1 MDSKGRSGKGNL
13 LGRGN
18 VVLGGAGT
26 NGNQHLYGR
35 RHVSGVGG
43 VLTNAFVASPASLYN
58 TPQPVDPF
66 CQHLS
71 DPFPST
77 PYTPVGHLYM
87 SAAVRN
93 ARPNAPLLMHS
104 AIPNI
109 TPVTSSKFAHYIT
122 IYNMENAPAPSLMNS
137 KLTTQMYQ
145 TTARYTGKYIALRRL
160 VMTSA
165 TAEECIAVNERFRH
179 YRHPNLVPLTG
190 IILTDEFVMGS
201 NDAIMEYKFISG
213 AKSLH
218 EEFFLKGRA
227 TEGLLWSFACQ
238 MVGLL
243 RAFHETSV
251 PLRGLHWSKILYVS
265 VTGRFYFSGIGLVDL
280 VEARSTNASTTVMM
294 KQDIQAL
301 GIMLLQLSTRNLAA
315 RLDDISN
322 QPMSG
327 FSKTFWT
334 LVKACLEGVPDIR
347 DLCCALGERMSM
359 EVAHQ
364 EGHADYLVSQCA
376 KEVHN
381 GRLMRLMVKL
391 NFVLES
397 LHEVPE
403 NSTEAHNRYALRLF
417 SQYVFNQVDE
427 HHRVRV
433 DWGHV
438 FHSLNKLD
446 CGSEELVQLIG
457 NDDGNTILVI
467 SYRDLRASLES
478 AFEQLQLSANDADIQ
493 TFSVT
498 VGATPVT
505 LQ

>member
-1 MDSKGRSGKGNL
+1 MDSKGRSGKSNL

-18 VVLGGAGT
+18 VLMSGASA
-26 NGNQHLYGR
+26 NSNQHPYGR
-35 RHVSGVGG
+35 RHVNSAGG
-43 VLTNAFVASPASLYN
+43 VLTNAFVASPASLYS
-58 TPQPVDPF
+58 TPQPLDPF
-66 CQHLS
+66 CQHLP
-71 DPFPST
+71 DAFPST
-77 PYTPVGHLYM
+77 PYTPVGQLFM
-87 SAAVRN
+87 SASVRS
-93 ARPNAPLLMHS
+93 ARPNASLLMHS
-104 AIPNI
+104 TTRSI
-109 TPVTSSKFAHYIT
+109 TPVTSSKFSHYTT
-122 IYNMENAPAPSLMNS
+122 IYNIENMPAPSVMNS
-137 KLTTQMYQ
+137 KLMTQMYQ
-145 TTARYTGKYIALRRL
+145 TTARYTGKEIALRRL
-160 VMTSA
+160 VMTTA
-165 TAEECIAVNERFRH
+165 TAEECSAVNERFRH

-190 IILTDEFVMGS
+190 VILTDEFVMGS
-201 NDAIMEYKFISG
+201 KDVIMEYKFISG

-218 EEFFLKGRA
+218 EEFFLSGRA

-280 VEARSTNASTTVMM
+280 QEPKNSNPSIAVMM

-301 GIMLLQLSTRNLAA
+301 GIMLFQLSTRNLAA
-315 RLDDISN
+315 RVDDTLN
-322 QPMSG
+322 QPMPG

-334 LVKACLEGVPDIR
+334 LVKACLEGAPDIR

-364 EGHADYLVSQCA
+364 EGHADYLVTQCA
-376 KEVHN
+376 KEIHN

-397 LHEVPE
+397 LNDVPE
-403 NSTEAHNRYALRLF
+403 HSTEAHNRYALRLF

-427 HHRVRV
+427 NHRIRL

-467 SYRDLRASLES
+467 SYHDLRASLES
-478 AFEQLQLSANDADIQ
+478 AFEQLQLSASEADIQ
-493 TFSVT
+493 SFSVT
-498 VGATPVT
+498 VGTTPTT
-505 LQ
+505 L